1 MPSEYYNTS
10 IEQGKSYQLL
20 KKGWGGNDSKKYHLH
35 IADLVS
41 KYQAHTMLDYGCGR
55 GEQYTIPVPWP
66 TPEFNVFTDAMTL
79 DQRIGIESYFMY
91 DPCVPGIDQLPV
103 AGSKFD
109 CVICTQVV
117 GSIPDDDMSWVVEL
131 LMSYTTKFCFI
142 GLLDPLTTPVKSK
155 KQELYDKQF
164 FSVQRTQQWYWDQFK
179 DWRGS
184 DLYIYFKGP
193 NSYQGDWHVGKSY
206 RSDY

>member
-20 KKGWGGNDSKKYHLH
+20 KQGWGGNDSKKYALH
-35 IADLVS
+35 IADLVA
-41 KYQAHTMLDYGCGR
+41 KYQAQTMLDYGSGR
-55 GEQYTIPVPWP
+55 GDQYTVPVTWP
-66 TPEFNVFTDAMTL
+66 TPEFNVFTPEMTL

-91 DPCVPGIDQLPV
+91 DPCVPGIDQLP
-103 AGSKFD
+103 APGSKFD

-117 GSIPDDDMSWVVEL
+117 GSIPDSDMPWVAEL
-131 LMSYTTKFCFI
+131 LMSYSTKFCFI
-142 GLLDPLTTPVKSK
+142 GLLDPSTTPVKSK
-155 KQELYDKQF
+155 KQGLYDKQF
-164 FSVQRTQQWYWDQFK
+164 FSARRTQQWYWDQFK

-193 NSYQGDWHVGKSY
+193 TSYYEDWHMGKSY
-206 RSDY
+206 QSDY